1 MDLANRLLIM
11 PHYLSCL
18 ISYLFFFYGVLL
30 AVVGLFAR
38 ELVAKVFVNWPIL
51 IVTIFFQFLL
61 QMFLNQSSQEQLL
74 MTLARDIA
82 LLAFG
87 MLPSIAPTS
96 NFQEGLLV
104 FVISGFFMVGILDSE
119 VVKSCGTFEQLL
131 EMFGR

>member
-18 ISYLFFFYGVLL
+18 ISYFFFFYGVLL

-38 ELVAKVFVNWPIL
+38 ELVAQVFLNWHIL
-51 IVTIFFQFLL
+51 IVIFFQFLL

-82 LLAFG
+82 LWAFG

>member
-18 ISYLFFFYGVLL
+18 ISYFFFFYGVLL

-38 ELVAKVFVNWPIL
+38 ELVAQVFLNWHIL
-51 IVTIFFQFLL
+51 IVIFFQFLL

-87 MLPSIAPTS
+87 MLPSIVPTS

>member
-18 ISYLFFFYGVLL
+18 ISYFFFFYGVLL

-38 ELVAKVFVNWPIL
+38 ELVAQVFLNWHIL
-51 IVTIFFQFLL
+51 IVIFFQFLL

-87 MLPSIAPTS
+87 MLPSIAATS

>member
-18 ISYLFFFYGVLL
+18 ISYFFFFYGVLL

-38 ELVAKVFVNWPIL
+38 ELVAQVFLNWHIL
-51 IVTIFFQFLL
+51 IVIFFQFLL

-87 MLPSIAPTS
+87 MLPSIVHTS

>member
-18 ISYLFFFYGVLL
+18 ISYFFFFYGVLL

-38 ELVAKVFVNWPIL
+38 ELVKQVFLNWHIL
-51 IVTIFFQFLL
+51 IVIFFQFLL

-87 MLPSIAPTS
+87 MLPSIVPTS

>member
-18 ISYLFFFYGVLL
+18 ISYFFFFYGVLL

-38 ELVAKVFVNWPIL
+38 
-51 IVTIFFQFLL
+51 
-61 QMFLNQSSQEQLL
+61 
-74 MTLARDIA
+74 DIA

-87 MLPSIAPTS
+87 MLPSIVPTS

>member
-18 ISYLFFFYGVLL
+18 ISYFFFFYGVLL
-30 AVVGLFAR
+30 AVFGLFAR
-38 ELVAKVFVNWPIL
+38 ELVAQVFLNWHIL
-51 IVTIFFQFLL
+51 IVIFFQFLL

-87 MLPSIAPTS
+87 MLPSIVPTS

>member
-1 MDLANRLLIM
+1 MDLANGLLIM

-18 ISYLFFFYGVLL
+18 ISYFFFFYGVLL

-38 ELVAKVFVNWPIL
+38 ELVAQVFLNWHIL
-51 IVTIFFQFLL
+51 IVIFFQFLL

-82 LLAFG
+82 LWAFG

>member
-38 ELVAKVFVNWPIL
+38 ELVAQVFLNWHIL
-51 IVTIFFQFLL
+51 IVIFFQFLL

-87 MLPSIAPTS
+87 MLPSIVPTS

>member
-1 MDLANRLLIM
+1 
-11 PHYLSCL
+11 
-18 ISYLFFFYGVLL
+18 
-30 AVVGLFAR
+30 
-38 ELVAKVFVNWPIL
+38 
-51 IVTIFFQFLL
+51 
-61 QMFLNQSSQEQLL
+61 MFLNQSSQEQLL

-82 LLAFG
+82 LWAFG

>member
-1 MDLANRLLIM
+1 MDLANSLLIM

-18 ISYLFFFYGVLL
+18 ISYFFFFYGVLL

-38 ELVAKVFVNWPIL
+38 ELVKQVFLNWHIL
-51 IVTIFFQFLL
+51 IVIFFQFLL

-87 MLPSIAPTS
+87 MLPSIVPTS